1 MWVFQVWSRR
11 KNCSLWFLF
20 SFLYLSII
28 SFSQKGQH
36 RWRTQRGGARGPAWR
51 RALVLRP
58 YLLSPYVPLAEPAP
72 PSISR
77 SRHTAGLY
85 TDTLR
90 RLEVL
95 NPAHRTVTVPF
106 PFCFLKVSF
115 LPRPFPTSFLG
126 APTFNIRHFSPAYP
140 LPVVA
145 CEFSWIIYNSN
156 EYCGGTIM
164 EHVGEEGKKK
174 LSNSDSLFFKPWFA
188 WWIWIIEPNQR
199 QTVCNHLSQLPPAWW
214 REKEPLQRSSQT
226 SALEWTLYNLPQ
238 QDPGLFIYARQSL

>member
-11 KNCSLWFLF
+11 KNCSVWFLF

-36 RWRTQRGGARGPAWR
+36 MWRTQRGGAWGPARR

-58 YLLSPYVPLAEPAP
+58 YLLSPYIPLVEPTP

-95 NPAHRTVTVPF
+95 NPAHCTVMVQF

-115 LPRPFPTSFLG
+115 LPRPFLTSFLG
-126 APTFNIRHFSPAYP
+126 APTFNIKHFSPAYP
-140 LPVVA
+140 LPVVTFGTKRNFVA

-156 EYCGGTIM
+156 
-164 EHVGEEGKKK
+164 
-174 LSNSDSLFFKPWFA
+174 
-188 WWIWIIEPNQR
+188 
-199 QTVCNHLSQLPPAWW
+199 
-214 REKEPLQRSSQT
+214 
-226 SALEWTLYNLPQ
+226 
-238 QDPGLFIYARQSL
+238 